1 VDRRAA
7 LTDAALYAASA
18 LFAGL
23 AAAFASIP
31 LYREWGRIA
40 VAPYAAGAVVAI
52 YFGFRGA
59 SVRARAIL
67 AIAVLIGAALL
78 PLGLEVAWRARTAPG
93 LHAQSEAIV
102 TEEAAN
108 ALLDGRNPYAATYA
122 DGPLAARPFGTKTH
136 FPYLP
141 AMLVFGLPRA
151 VAGHHPWTDARLAFA
166 GAALS
171 LSGLA
176 LRRWKTG
183 AGTKLRGF
191 QILAVLP
198 TGALLMATG
207 GDDLPVLALLLVM
220 LVLAADGDLVP
231 AGIALGLAV
240 ATKQTA
246 WVLVPFV
253 GAAAVLRYGSRA
265 AWTFGAAAAAVALP
279 LLVAFVA
286 WSPGAFWEDAVRFPL
301 GLGEATSAAGTP
313 TLGSA
318 LIDAFPDLRVPLTGV
333 LIGVVA
339 IAAVVLLTRW
349 PPSTVGGAAT
359 RAATIAS
366 LAIVAA
372 PAARTGYVVYPV
384 DLAVWGW
391 LLTRS
396 TTVVV
401 DPTAG
406 SSGLKPST

>member
-7 LTDAALYAASA
+7 LADAALYAASA

-40 VAPYAAGAVVAI
+40 VAPYAAGAMTAI
-52 YFGFRGA
+52 FLSLRGA

-93 LHAQSEAIV
+93 LHAQSEAII

-108 ALLDGRNPYAATYA
+108 ALLDGRSPYAATYV
-122 DGPLAARPFGTKTH
+122 DGPLAARPVGTKTH

-141 AMLVFGLPRA
+141 AMLVFGMPRA
-151 VAGHHPWTDARLAFA
+151 AGGHHPWTDARVAFA
-166 GAALS
+166 GATLGLA
-171 LSGLA
+171 GLA
-176 LRRWKTG
+176 LRRWNTAG
-183 AGTKLRGF
+183 GTKLRAF
-191 QILAVLP
+191 QVLAVLP

-207 GDDLPVLALLLVM
+207 GDDLPVLALLLVA
-220 LVLAADGDLVP
+220 LVLAAEGSIIP
-231 AGIALGLAV
+231 AGIALGLAL

-246 WVLVPFV
+246 WVLVPFI
-253 GAAAVLRYGSRA
+253 GAAAVLRFGRRA
-265 AWTFGAAAAAVALP
+265 ALTFAAAAAAVALP
-279 LLVAFVA
+279 VIAAFVA
-286 WSPGAFWEDAVRFPL
+286 WNPNAFWEDVVRFPL
-301 GLGEATSAAGTP
+301 GLGQASTAAATP
-313 TLGSA
+313 TPGSA
-318 LIDAFPDLRVPLTGV
+318 LVDAFPDQRVPLTLV
-333 LIGVVA
+333 LIGMVAVAA
-339 IAAVVLLTRW
+339 IALLIRW
-349 PPSTVGGAAT
+349 PPSTVGGAAV
-359 RAATIAS
+359 RAAAIAS

-391 LLTRS
+391 LLTG
-396 TTVVV
+396 TTRALL
-401 DPTAG
+401 DPHVG
-406 SSGLKPST
+406 RLGLKPST